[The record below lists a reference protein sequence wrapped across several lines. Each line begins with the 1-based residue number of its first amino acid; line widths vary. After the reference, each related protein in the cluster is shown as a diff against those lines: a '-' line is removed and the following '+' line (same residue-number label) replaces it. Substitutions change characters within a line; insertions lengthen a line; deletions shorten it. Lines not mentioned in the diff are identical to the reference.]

1 MPSEMDMRVWPLD
14 VTENSRLFIY
24 GRLMSKYGTR
34 ETPNIDTTTFTQP
47 KLNINLKSH
56 SGNST
61 IYILNP
67 LKLSNLLVLV
77 K

>member
-47 KLNINLKSH
+47 KLNINLKS
-56 SGNST
+56 
-61 IYILNP
+61 P
-67 LKLSNLLVLV
+67 LFLL
-77 K
+77 